1 MCRGGEVLGAAS
13 MTSIQN
19 LVAGACLA
27 IMASLAHAD
36 AQPLTV
42 GGDAPS
48 PIAPRPVAPAAP
60 ATPSSS
66 DLVTQC
72 MNDPKKFTPEVMI
85 AACNTLIQSGKWTGK
100 DAAWLYNNIGKGYFL
115 EGDYQDA
122 LTNYDHALR
131 LDPGDAYAYCGR
143 GITKD
148 NITSGSGDA
157 DIARARKL
165 NPSLCND

>member
-1 MCRGGEVLGAAS
+1 MAL
-13 MTSIQN
+13 IQK

-27 IMASLAHAD
+27 VMASGSHAD
-36 AQPLTV
+36 ASS
-42 GGDAPS
+42 GDAPAAGA
-48 PIAPRPVAPAAP
+48 PAPRAAP

-72 MNDPKKFTPEVMI
+72 MNDPKKFTPDVMI
-85 AACNTLIQSGKWTGK
+85 AACNTLIQSGRWTGK

-115 EGDYQDA
+115 EGDYKDA

-148 NITSGSGDA
+148 NVTSGSGDA
-157 DIARARKL
+157 DIARAHKL